1 MLRVQFRFFGSL
13 VAPVCNVVSW
23 RSFGAHFLCLCLLLT
38 STLSAQ
44 EPAAPADGEAA
55 APAPAAAKY
64 QTLPVHPAL
73 AGDSP
78 QARQVRNRV
87 VGEIRAMLRGELKL
101 DEEAN
106 KAKFDGWYTQYLFAS
121 MTQPENFATLDI
133 DRQRFLRQ
141 DVGFAKDQA
150 VHDYLVK
157 NLTLPQMTA
166 IVRGNFYPAVR
177 YNAML
182 IISKLNIV
190 EVPTTG
196 QRVPPIPLIDALVVI
211 LDELQNE
218 KQSDAVK
225 LAAWVGVLRHVQLNR
240 INQQIPPNAVQ
251 IIRTTAMKLLAE
263 KAPPAGRSL
272 SGHVWMQRRAIE
284 VLTSVETPG
293 APGDVISQIEAMAAD
308 NQAPLA
314 LRLTAARSLGSLP
327 YGAGTKATPG
337 GSATHLGALAAVI
350 CRTEMTRVDDEKKA
364 LAEASAGTDSGG
376 FDDMMMDDEAG
387 MEGDDGGGLA
397 EMFDQENTGGGNV
410 GSNLSDPQREEL
422 KYTRRMLKYRL
433 YYVLLGLGKEKENT
447 GLFKVAADPANKA
460 QVRKITNMVTGILEE
475 LEPPEPEEGKALI
488 ELDRDQLLQK
498 LRKQVR
504 QLESE
509 TTVESAAG
517 GAGADQDLPGAGIRR
532 QGKQG

>member
-1 MLRVQFRFFGSL
+1 MFRYQPRFFTSMVEPL
-13 VAPVCNVVSW
+13 SDVVSW
-23 RSFGAHFLCLCLLLT
+23 RHVGSHFLCLFLLFSSPLC
-38 STLSAQ
+38 AQ
-44 EPAAPADGEAA
+44 EAAAPEDGEAA
-55 APAPAAAKY
+55 APAVALKY

-73 AGDSP
+73 AGTTS
-78 QARQVRNRV
+78 QARTTRNRV
-87 VGEIRAMLRGELKL
+87 VGEIRAMLRGELTL
-101 DEEAN
+101 EDETN

-133 DRQRFLRQ
+133 TRQRFLRQ

-157 NLTLPQMTA
+157 SLTLPQMTA
-166 IVRGNFYPAVR
+166 IVRGNFHPAVR

-182 IISKLNIV
+182 IISHLNIV
-190 EVPTTG
+190 EVATTG
-196 QRVPPIPLIDALVVI
+196 QRVPPIPLLDALVVI

-240 INQQIPPNAVQ
+240 INPQIPANAVQ
-251 IIRTTAMKLLAE
+251 MIRSTAIKLLAE
-263 KAPPAGRSL
+263 KDPPAGRSL

-293 APGDVISQIEAMAAD
+293 SPGDVISEIEAMAAD
-308 NQAPLA
+308 NQAPLS

-337 GSATHLGALAAVI
+337 GSATHLGALAAMI
-350 CRTEMTRVDDEKKA
+350 CRTEMERVEQEKKGI
-364 LAEASAGTDSGG
+364 AEAAAGTGGGG
-376 FDDMMMDDEAG
+376 FNDMMMGEEAG
-387 MEGDDGGGLA
+387 MEGDEGGNFA
-397 EMFDQENTGGGNV
+397 EMFEQENTGGGDV
-410 GSNLSDPQREEL
+410 GSNLSEEQREEL
-422 KYTRRMLKYRL
+422 NYTKRMLKYRL
-433 YYVLLGLGKEKENT
+433 YYVLVGLGSEKENT
-447 GLFKVAADPANKA
+447 GLFKVSDQANKA
-460 QVRKITNMVTGILEE
+460 QVKKITDMVTGLLEE
-475 LEPPEPEEGKALI
+475 LEPPEPEPGKALV

-504 QLESE
+504 QLESA
-509 TTVESAAG
+509 TAKESAASDVG
-517 GAGADQDLPGAGIRR
+517 SDQDLPGAGIRG

>member
-1 MLRVQFRFFGSL
+1 VE
-13 VAPVCNVVSW
+13 PVRNVVSW

-44 EPAAPADGEAA
+44 EPAAPADGAAA
-55 APAPAAAKY
+55 APAPAAKY

-73 AGDSP
+73 AGNTP
-78 QARQVRNRV
+78 QARQVRNRAA
-87 VGEIRAMLRGELKL
+87 GEIRAMLHGELKL

-106 KAKFDGWYTQYLFAS
+106 KVKFDFWYTQYLFAS

-133 DRQRFLRQ
+133 DRQKFLRQ

-166 IVRGNFYPAVR
+166 IVRGNFHPAVR

-196 QRVPPIPLIDALVVI
+196 QRVPPIPLLDALVVI

-240 INQQIPPNAVQ
+240 IKQQIPPNAVQ

-263 KAPPAGRSL
+263 KAPSAGRSL

-284 VLTSVETPG
+284 VLTAVETPG
-293 APGDVISQIEAMAAD
+293 APGDVVSQIEAMAAD
-308 NQAPLA
+308 SQAPLA
-314 LRLTAARSLGSLP
+314 LRLTAARSLGRLP
-327 YGAGTKATPG
+327 YGMGTKATPG

-350 CRTEMTRVDDEKKA
+350 CRTEMSRVAEEKKTREQA
-364 LAEASAGTDSGG
+364 AGGFSDGG
-376 FDDMMMDDEAG
+376 FDDMGMDDDLG
-387 MEGDDGGGLA
+387 MEGDEDPSGSA
-397 EMFDQENTGGGNV
+397 EMFDQGNTGGGNV
-410 GSNLSDPQREEL
+410 GSNLSDDQREEL
-422 KYTRRMLKYRL
+422 SYTKRILKYRL
-433 YYVLLGLGKEKENT
+433 YYVLVGLGKEKEDT

-460 QVRKITNMVTGILEE
+460 QVRKIVNMVTGILEE
-475 LEPPEPEEGKALI
+475 LDPAEPENGQALI
-488 ELDRDQLLQK
+488 ELNRDQLLQK
-498 LRKQVR
+498 LRKHVR
-504 QLESE
+504 QLESA
-509 TTVESAAG
+509 TAVESAA
-517 GAGADQDLPGAGIRR
+517 AGAD
-532 QGKQG
+532 